1 MTIKVTAESFI
12 KNPVLK
18 AELSARFPDVLFWDR
33 NTGLTEF
40 CLDAEV
46 LLVGREKI
54 DATFLSQCPQLKHI
68 AKYGVG
74 LDNIDLLACHE
85 RGISIGF
92 TPGVN
97 KTSVAEITLGFM
109 LGAAHNV
116 FYTGTALKN
125 GEWIKNGGMQL
136 SGKTIGI
143 IGVGNVGKELI
154 RMLHVFQCKIM
165 VNDIINQDEFYLSNN
180 LIESS
185 KTEIYFNADLISVH
199 VPLTAETHKFISH
212 EAFTAMKSEAV
223 LINTC
228 RGEVVNHEALKTALL
243 QNKIAAYISD
253 VFDPEPY
260 SDAELLKHPRF
271 FGTPHIAGNSTE
283 AVLSMG
289 RSAIQHIKKYVYA
302 K

>member
-18 AELSARFPDVLFWDR
+18 AELNARFPDVLFWDR

-228 RGEVVNHEALKTALL
+228 RGEVVDHEALKTALH
-243 QNKIAAYISD
+243 QNKIGAYISD

-260 SDAELLKHPRF
+260 SDEELLKHPRF

-289 RSAIQHIKKYVYA
+289 RSAIHHIMEYVIN

>member
-12 KNPVLK
+12 KNTVLK
-18 AELSARFPDVLFWDR
+18 AELSNEFPDVIFWDR
-33 NTGLTEF
+33 NATLHEF
-40 CLDAEV
+40 CADSEI
-46 LLVGREKI
+46 LLVGREQI
-54 DATFLSQCPQLKHI
+54 DVALLSQCPHLKHI

-74 LDNIDLLACHE
+74 LDNIDLTACSE
-85 RGISIGF
+85 RGISVGF

-97 KTSVAEITLGFM
+97 KTSVAEITLGFL

-154 RMLHVFQCKIM
+154 RLLEVFNCKIM
-165 VNDIINQDEFYLSNN
+165 VNDIINQDEFYFSNN
-180 LIESS
+180 LIEYS
-185 KTEIYFNADLISVH
+185 KAEIYANADFISLH
-199 VPLTAETHKFISH
+199 VPLTPETQNLISH
-212 EAFTAMKSEAV
+212 KAFEAMKKETI

-228 RGEVVNHEALKTALL
+228 RGEVVNHEALKTALH

-260 SDAELLKHPRF
+260 TDAELLKHPRF

>member
-18 AELSARFPDVLFWDR
+18 AELSTRFPDVLFWDR

-185 KTEIYFNADLISVH
+185 KTEIYFNADLISLH

-212 EAFTAMKSEAV
+212 EAFTSMKREAV

-228 RGEVVNHEALKTALL
+228 RGEVVDHEALKTALH
-243 QNKIAAYISD
+243 QNKIGAYISD

-260 SDAELLKHPRF
+260 SDEELLKHPRF

-289 RSAIQHIKKYVYA
+289 RSAIHHIMEYVIN